1 MFFFGG
7 GGHSRG
13 DVDMDGMVKV
23 VYRRSVFKI
32 CVVGDSSFVVVFRVE
47 LLLYFVVCQCDLLWE
62 WG

>member
-32 CVVGDSSFVVVFRVE
+32 CVVGDSSFVVVFRV
-47 LLLYFVVCQCDLLWE
+47 
-62 WG
+62 